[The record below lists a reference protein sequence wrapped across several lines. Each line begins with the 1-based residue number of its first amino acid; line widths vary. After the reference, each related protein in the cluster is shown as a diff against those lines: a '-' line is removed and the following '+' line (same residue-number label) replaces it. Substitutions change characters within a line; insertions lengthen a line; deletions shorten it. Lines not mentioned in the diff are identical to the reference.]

1 MSKARFKAELI
12 EGHKGVTAV
21 VVPFDPEAVWR
32 QKPVKLDP
40 RRDGWLVKGTLNGV
54 RFDGYIGYRWRR
66 YFLIIDPELREAAK
80 VSVGDTLSLVVEP
93 TATAKALAKAREQSK
108 ETTAPAKGRP
118 DAVELPEPQRK
129 PRKAPPKRISTGE
142 TDGSQTDP
150 AVVALL
156 RDLEH
161 PLKQEIEAVR
171 QLILGASPAIREG
184 IKWNA
189 PSFRTTDYFATFN
202 LRTRDRVRLVLHTGA
217 KVKDTATTGLKVA
230 DPAGLLEWLA
240 KDRCLVTLNDG
251 KDIRAKR
258 AALQALLREWI
269 RWV

>member
-21 VVPFDPEAVWR
+21 IVPFDPEAVWR
-32 QKPVKLDP
+32 QKPVNLDP
-40 RRDGWLVKGTLNGV
+40 RRDGWLVKGTVNRV
-54 RFDGYIGYRWRR
+54 RFDSYIGYRWKR
-66 YFLIIDPELREAAK
+66 YFLIIAPELREAAK

-93 TATAKALAKAREQSK
+93 TTTAKALTKAREQSK
-108 ETTAPAKGRP
+108 VTTAPAKGRA
-118 DAVELPEPQRK
+118 DARELP
-129 PRKAPPKRISTGE
+129 KARTRAKTQKGSSDGE
-142 TDGSQTDP
+142 QTDP
-150 AVVALL
+150 AVVAFLS
-156 RDLEH
+156 DLEH

-171 QLILGASPAIREG
+171 QLILSASPEIREG

-189 PSFRTTDYFATFN
+189 PSFRTTEYFATFN
-202 LRTRDRVRLVLHTGA
+202 LRTRDRVRLILHTGA
-217 KVKDTATTGLKVA
+217 KVKATATTGLRVA

-240 KDRCLVTLNDG
+240 KDRCLVTLSDA
-251 KDIRAKR
+251 KDIQAKG